1 MPETTKSKLRTYKRE
16 IPVILTNREV
26 ELYGRQLA
34 SKKRERDTLTE
45 KAKQTAQGFKGQV
58 GELSSEIDRLAVAID
73 SGKELRAVAVYD
85 ELDGSQVFTKR
96 VDTDELVDQ
105 RPAGFHDKQA
115 DMFETDEPDPALP
128 AGEEFQPPNPPP
140 AAEKPAQ
147 KKRAKKPTKK
157 G

>member
-1 MPETTKSKLRTYKRE
+1 MPDKNKLRTYKRE
-16 IPVILTNREV
+16 IPVNLSNREV

-96 VDTDELVDQ
+96 VDNDELVDQ

-115 DMFETDEPDPALP
+115 DMFEVDEPDDN
-128 AGEEFQPPNPPP
+128 GEFQPPDPPP
-140 AAEKPAQ
+140 PEEKPAKKKPGRP
-147 KKRAKKPTKK
+147 KKR